1 MSGENERCSLQIR
14 ARQRFTESIDGR
26 RRGPADLGGPIVEV
40 NVDVDAW
47 LGCSRSRDLLALAGG
62 KRMSRTISQRIE
74 ELLVGA
80 GIVHWRQGKA
90 AGRYRGQS
98 LNDLLLG
105 ERVRSR
111 GGTTAGEEHGQ
122 GSHRHSSAALGHTA
136 LGHSASFRHLSLS
149 VQ

>member
-14 ARQRFTESIDGR
+14 IRQRFTERIDGR

-47 LGCSRSRDLLALAGG
+47 LSGSRGCDLLALAGR

-74 ELLVGA
+74 EFLVGA
-80 GIVHWRQGKA
+80 GIVRRRQGEA
-90 AGRYRGQS
+90 AGRYRDQS

-105 ERVRSR
+105 ERVCSR
-111 GGTTAGEEHGQ
+111 GGTTAGEQYGQ
-122 GSHRHSSAALGHTA
+122 GSHRHSSAALGH
-136 LGHSASFRHLSLS
+136 SASFRHLSL
-149 VQ
+149 

>member
-1 MSGENERCSLQIR
+1 MPGENERCSLQIR

-47 LGCSRSRDLLALAGG
+47 LQSSRGCDLLALVRRE
-62 KRMSRTISQRIE
+62 RMGRTISQRIE
-74 ELLVGA
+74 ELLPRGA
-80 GIVHWRQGKA
+80 GIVRLREGEA

-98 LNDLLLG
+98 LNDLLRG

-111 GGTTAGEEHGQ
+111 AGTPARPQH
-122 GSHRHSSAALGHTA
+122 
-136 LGHSASFRHLSLS
+136 
-149 VQ
+149 

>member
-14 ARQRFTESIDGR
+14 ARQRFTESIDSR
-26 RRGPADLGGPIVEV
+26 RCGPADLGGPIVEV

-47 LGCSRSRDLLALAGG
+47 LGCSRGRDLLALARRE
-62 KRMSRTISQRIE
+62 RMSRTISQRIE
-74 ELLVGA
+74 ELLVRG
-80 GIVHWRQGKA
+80 GGTVRRRQGKA
-90 AGRYRGQS
+90 AGRYRGQG

-122 GSHRHSSAALGHTA
+122 GSHRPSRPA
-136 LGHSASFRHLSLS
+136 LGHSASFPPLTLS
-149 VQ
+149 